1 MPGSRLHICL
11 FEDQFSRN
19 FFPLTYFRP
28 VYDLRCGIL
37 TLREKILHYLSASS
51 VSLYVRQYLASVV
64 KEENPAAEINQI
76 SSDRRSPAAKVCL
89 LINGRCI
96 MNRKLAGVLRKATS
110 DVLFTTGGDIIGVRL
125 SGDNLARSRTRL
137 YGDSVDLSELEGLP
151 KVEVEANLVR
161 YPWDLVYANE
171 SELINDFLLLT
182 RNRRGI
188 LKAGKIHKSAALIG
202 RKNVHVGRQ
211 SIVGAGVVL
220 DAEAGPIYIGRNVRI
235 FPNAAIEGP
244 CFIGDGSSIKIGA
257 SIYGNTTIGP
267 VCKVG
272 GEVEHSIFHSHA
284 NKQHHGFLGH
294 SYLSAWVNLGA
305 GTTTSNLKNTY
316 GSVKVHIDGRLVDS
330 EKMFVGLT
338 AGDHAKTGINATLDT
353 GAVIGPSSNIYGS
366 AIPSKF
372 VPSFS
377 WGEAE
382 HLITY
387 QIEKALSVAIKVM
400 RRRNIEASR
409 AYQELFRHVFSIT
422 QHERVNFST

>member
-1 MPGSRLHICL
+1 
-11 FEDQFSRN
+11 
-19 FFPLTYFRP
+19 
-28 VYDLRCGIL
+28 
-37 TLREKILHYLSASS
+37 
-51 VSLYVRQYLASVV
+51 VRQYLASLV
-64 KEENPAAEINQI
+64 KEENPGAEINQI
-76 SSDRRSPAAKVCL
+76 SSDRRSPAGKACL

-96 MNRKLAGVLRKATS
+96 MNRKLASVLRKSTS

-125 SGDNLARSRTRL
+125 SGDNLAKSQTRL
-137 YGDSVDLSELEGLP
+137 YGDSVDFSELEGLP

-182 RNRRGI
+182 RNRKSI

-244 CFIGDGSSIKIGA
+244 CFVGDGSSIKIGA

-294 SYLSAWVNLGA
+294 SYLSPWVNLGA

-338 AGDHAKTGINATLDT
+338 AGDHAKMGINATLDT
-353 GAVIGPSSNIYGS
+353 GTVIGPSSNIYGS

-377 WGEAE
+377 WGGAE

-387 QIEKALSVAIKVM
+387 QVEKALSVAITVM

-409 AYQELFRHVFSIT
+409 AYQNLFRHVFSIT